1 MHIQV
6 FANGKNTG
14 YGRNT
19 HQKFQTVRDVKHHV
33 PGNGK
38 KQYVQGAAGCVLDQH
53 ADKFNADYQIERVLK
68 EHMKRI
74 IVGIVQ
80 EPRHIFYQWYN
91 TDNEANQYDDRHGDF
106 KDFRQ
111 QLNPVCESM
120 IFDGTA
126 PDFPFHLLGELFLFF
141 IGIVLHDAHH
151 RCLPYPA
158 LFSMLLFL
166 FILLSMLFCFSFSSS
181 PSFHAEFS
189 ADFTD
194 ST

>member
-1 MHIQV
+1 MVVFLMVVFLVIDFLIFLITAVFSQKSKDTRIIFGFKGMHIQV
-6 FANGKNTG
+6 FANGKNTS

-80 EPRHIFYQWYN
+80 EPRHIFYQWYD

-126 PDFPFHLLGELFLFF
+126 PDFPFHLLGELFSVF
-141 IGIVLHDAHH
+141 H
-151 RCLPYPA
+151 RDRFA
-158 LFSMLLFL
+158 
-166 FILLSMLFCFSFSSS
+166 
-181 PSFHAEFS
+181 
-189 ADFTD
+189 
-194 ST
+194 